1 MEQTTKEKIDL
12 SMPIKTIPFATDQR
26 GRIINAL
33 RIHGNINSIGE
44 LLNLSY
50 KDLRNMRG
58 IGEKTLDT
66 INDWLEENG
75 LHLYKEKKSVTSNSN
90 KQTHLTTE
98 LWEQRFYEVAK
109 DILIKNLEI
118 SNHND
123 NGRTLNEEIRKSIK
137 VAYKFIDALKK
148 ESNDCIEYGMFED

>member
-1 MEQTTKEKIDL
+1 MEQMTKEKIDL

-33 RIHGNINSIGE
+33 RIHGNINSLGE

-58 IGEKTLDT
+58 IGEKTFDT

-75 LHLYKEKKSVTSNSN
+75 LHLYNEKKSVTSN

-98 LWEQRFYEVAK
+98 LWEKRFYEVAK
-109 DILIKNLEI
+109 DMLIKNLEI

-123 NGRTLNEEIRKSIK
+123 NGKTLNEEIRKSIK